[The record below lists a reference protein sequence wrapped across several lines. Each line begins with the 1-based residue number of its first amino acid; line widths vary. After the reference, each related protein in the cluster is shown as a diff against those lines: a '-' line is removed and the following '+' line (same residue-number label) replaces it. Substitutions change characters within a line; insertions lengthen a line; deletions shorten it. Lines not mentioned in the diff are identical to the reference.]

1 MNTSALYFCDFPPLN
16 LGGGGLLMEYLLKN
30 YPPDRLTI
38 LTGSNYLNKASR
50 KSRLA
55 NRDNYVVFPVSS
67 ATGRWG
73 WGRFLF
79 LLNWLALPWV
89 ALLAFYLVKRRHLR
103 VILSVAHGQ
112 FFLAAAVLARVSG
125 VPLVLWVHD
134 DWVAMTERRLL
145 PRYCLS
151 HLFSFA
157 LKAASHV
164 YAVSEHMA
172 GWLRSEYGVEAE
184 IQLPCSEGLAAERSD
199 EPAGDRFRVAFAG
212 TNVGTGDTLQM
223 LAEVVAQG
231 IVLPDGRRV
240 ELHLYVPALA
250 QPEIESARCWWRQD
264 GIIVHPWLAQVELQG
279 ELSQAD
285 LLFLPYN
292 FSPQYTF
299 LWAHSFPT
307 KAAEYLRYGK
317 PILLMVP
324 PGAAIVSY
332 ARAHGFAEII
342 DRPDKD
348 LLVDAIQRIAT
359 DASYRQMLS
368 ARALHTFQTNHNA
381 ARQRSAVYALMDGLS
396 RLSVPPGTAHNFP
409 NVSA

>member
-1 MNTSALYFCDFPPLN
+1 MKVPALYFCDFPPLN

-38 LTGSNYLNKASR
+38 LTGSHYFNQASR
-50 KSRLA
+50 KSRSTA
-55 NRDNYVVFPVSS
+55 PENYVVFPVSS

-73 WGRFLF
+73 LGRFLL
-79 LLNWLALPWV
+79 LLNWLALPLV
-89 ALLAFYLVKRRHLR
+89 ALQALSLVKRRRIR

-112 FFLAAAVLARVSG
+112 FFLAAAVLARFTG

-145 PRYCLS
+145 PRFCLS
-151 HLFSFA
+151 YLFSRA
-157 LKAASHV
+157 LKSASHI
-164 YAVSEHMA
+164 YAVSERMA
-172 GWLRSEYGVEAE
+172 DWLRSEYNVEAE
-184 IQLPCSEGLAAERSD
+184 IQLPCSEGLAVERPG
-199 EPAGDRFRVAFAG
+199 EPAGGTFRVAFAG

-223 LAEVVAQG
+223 LAEVVAKG

-240 ELHLYVPALA
+240 ELHLYMPVPAG
-250 QPEIESARCWWRQD
+250 PEIEPSRCWWRQE
-264 GIIVHPWLAQVELQG
+264 GIVVHPWLSQVELQR

-292 FSPQYTF
+292 FSPRYTY

-307 KAAEYLRYGK
+307 KAAEYLRYAK
-317 PILLMVP
+317 PVLLMAP

-332 ARAHGFAEII
+332 ARAHGFAAII

-348 LLVDAIQRIAT
+348 LLVDAIRRIAT
-359 DASYRQMLS
+359 DVSYREMLS
-368 ARALHTFQTNHNA
+368 ARALDAFRTNHDA
-381 ARQRSAVYALMDGLS
+381 GRQRSAVYALMDGLS
-396 RLSVPPGTAHNFP
+396 RLSVPPYTARNFP
-409 NVSA
+409 NISA